1 MTKKYRNEASG
12 SPGNHYYDIHQ
23 RYYYIYMS
31 NSSQKN
37 TQYICSTSKTLLPFR
52 RSFGS
57 LFKDEIR
64 AALGCA
70 PAISTR
76 PKHFH
81 SSLSTNSTPRMCGN
95 RGLGTGSCTPGS
107 VNGGGTTLTTTTTSP
122 GTYRHNNG
130 AGVSLVGNRGTSSN
144 TTNKHYPG
152 GSSRNG
158 LVYFGNS
165 NSTIFKILKSQCK
178 QKYGHFPF

>member
-1 MTKKYRNEASG
+1 MKHLGHLEITIMTFIKGIIAYTCPTQVKMHINRYAKYPVHILYNES
-12 SPGNHYYDIHQ
+12 I
-23 RYYYIYMS
+23 
-31 NSSQKN
+31 
-37 TQYICSTSKTLLPFR
+37 LPFR

-95 RGLGTGSCTPGS
+95 RGLGAGSCTPGS
-107 VNGGGTTLTTTTTSP
+107 VNGGGTTLTTATASP

-144 TTNKHYPG
+144 TTNKNYAG

-158 LVYFGNS
+158 LVYFGNC
-165 NSTIFKILKSQCK
+165 NSIIFKIFTS
-178 QKYGHFPF
+178 

>member
-31 NSSQKN
+31 NSSLIRYAKYPVHILYN
-37 TQYICSTSKTLLPFR
+37 ESILPFR

-95 RGLGTGSCTPGS
+95 RGLGAGSCTPGS
-107 VNGGGTTLTTTTTSP
+107 VNGGGTTLTTATASP

-144 TTNKHYPG
+144 TTNKNYPG

-165 NSTIFKILKSQCK
+165 NSIIFKILTS
-178 QKYGHFPF
+178 F